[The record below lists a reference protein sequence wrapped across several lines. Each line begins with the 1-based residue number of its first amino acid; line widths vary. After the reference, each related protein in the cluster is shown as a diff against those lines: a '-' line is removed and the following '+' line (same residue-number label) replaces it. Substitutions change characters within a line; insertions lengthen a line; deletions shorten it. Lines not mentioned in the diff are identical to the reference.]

1 MNALD
6 SWYHVVHPGEC
17 FLIRA
22 ARPLL
27 CHHQHSLVS
36 QDIDGEHRDSGGG
49 RGRGGGEGRGR
60 EKLIVNFMA
69 CIPHIL
75 WCTYIHTQKQLKI
88 YGFLSK
94 PYRLNC
100 VPTSQVSSAGLN
112 DNQDIIPSP
121 EDEGVRFHSH
131 HCGYDVLRVVSAP
144 GHLDQSV
151 QSPTDEHQSSLW
163 SSVPAITHS
172 LSQSVSQQHTYRH

>member
-1 MNALD
+1 MLSTAGTTLFIQEKASSSVQLGRCSATTNTLSSLRTLMENTAILE
-6 SWYHVVHPGEC
+6 VEEKGEEE
-17 FLIRA
+17 R
-22 ARPLL
+22 
-27 CHHQHSLVS
+27 
-36 QDIDGEHRDSGGG
+36 E
-49 RGRGGGEGRGR
+49 RGR
-60 EKLIVNFMA
+60 EELMANFMA
-69 CIPHIL
+69 CIPNIL

-88 YGFLSK
+88 YEFLSK

-100 VPTSQVSSAGLN
+100 VPRVVRLLVSMTTKTPYL
-112 DNQDIIPSP
+112 PP
-121 EDEGVRFHSH
+121 EDEGVRFHGH